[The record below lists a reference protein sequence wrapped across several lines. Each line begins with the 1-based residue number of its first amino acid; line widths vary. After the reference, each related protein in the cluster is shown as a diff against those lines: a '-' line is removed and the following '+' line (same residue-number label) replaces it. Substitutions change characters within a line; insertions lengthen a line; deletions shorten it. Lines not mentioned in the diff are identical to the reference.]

1 MASSGRRLGL
11 DLSPIPSPATGL
23 VASELRD
30 GLVDSPVSL
39 RYPNGRVHEATLS
52 NPGELRLGD
61 RFELYGRRWS
71 AVELLKVSRW
81 QGNEPQRML
90 CVATSSMSV
99 PTQ

>member
-1 MASSGRRLGL
+1 LDSSGRRLWLDRPPAAAQASGL
-11 DLSPIPSPATGL
+11 A
-23 VASELRD
+23 ASELPD
-30 GLVDSPVSL
+30 GFVDSPVSL
-39 RYPNGRVHEATLS
+39 RYPNGRVHEATVS

-81 QGNEPQRML
+81 RGNEPRRML
-90 CVATSSMSV
+90 CVSSGMTA